1 MNRRHHV
8 AALFA
13 MLALAVG
20 ADTRDAAAQSLEKP
34 KVTIA
39 VGGKASIYYLP
50 LTIAE
55 AKGYFKDEGL
65 TVEIVDFA
73 GGSQS
78 LRAVVGGSADVVS
91 GAFEHTINLQASKQ
105 YFRAFV
111 LQGRAPAIAV
121 GVATAKAGAYRSP
134 ADLKGMKIGVSA
146 PGSSTNMVANYVLA
160 KGGLKPS
167 DVSFVGVGTASGALA
182 ALRTGQIDAISN
194 VDPVM
199 TMLEQKGDVKIIA
212 DTRTLKGTQLLF
224 GGPMPAA
231 SLYAPEE
238 FIARNPK
245 TVQALTNAM
254 VRALKWLQTAGPSDI
269 INTVPDAYL
278 LGDRALYLASFNA
291 VRDAISPD
299 GLISEASVKVSL
311 AALASFN
318 EKIRPEQIDLTRT
331 YTNDFVRKAQ
341 AITR

>member
-13 MLALAVG
+13 ISALALWAG
-20 ADTRDAAAQSLEKP
+20 GRDAAAQSLEKP

-55 AKGYFKDEGL
+55 QKGYFKDEGL
-65 TVEIVDFA
+65 NVEIVDFA

-121 GVATAKAGAYRSP
+121 GIATAKAGAYRSP

-182 ALRTGQIDAISN
+182 ALRSGQIDAISN

-212 DTRTLKGTQLLF
+212 DTRTLKGTQQLF

-238 FIARNPK
+238 FITKNPK

-269 INTVPDAYL
+269 IKTVPEAYL

-299 GLISEASVKVSL
+299 GLISDASVKISL

-318 EKIRPEQIDLTRT
+318 DKIRPEQIDLTRT